1 MSGFDWA
8 GLMRSGLC
16 DLRLTPDAFW
26 RLTPLELKLMLGADG
41 AAPSLSRARLDE
53 LVAAFPDG
61 RKARTDDE
69 YRRPDRADCSP

>member
-1 MSGFDWA
+1 MRGFDWA
-8 GLMRSGLC
+8 GLMRAGLC
-16 DLRLTPDAFW
+16 DLRLTPEVFW

-61 RKARTDDE
+61 RKAQTDDDN
-69 YRRPDRADCSP
+69 RRPDGADRSA

>member
-1 MSGFDWA
+1 MSGFDWG
-8 GLMRSGLC
+8 GLLRAGLC
-16 DLRLTPDAFW
+16 DLRLTPEVFW
-26 RLTPLELKLMLGADG
+26 RLTPLELKLMLGVDD

-69 YRRPDRADCSP
+69 HRRPDRADRSA